1 VLEIADNTRMLLLLL
16 MLLAPSQTPA
26 RPPRPASPAPARP
39 PATAAPQ
46 PQRQT
51 FYTSTLSAAEMQNK
65 QAVIETSYGT
75 MILDLLPEAAPNHV
89 AFFIT
94 QARAHAFDG
103 TTFHRVIRMGLI
115 QGGDPLS
122 KDPSQAAKYGTGGL
136 RQLRFET
143 SAEKHT
149 RGAVSSVLIPGE
161 RDSAGSQF
169 FICVTDQ
176 PALDGQFTVWARVV
190 EGIGVAEKI
199 SSVATTG
206 EKPTERIVMTSV
218 TIRDKPAP
226 TPEPFS
232 TESVADLAK
241 AHVTLETSLGNLTL
255 EFFPDRAPNHVRQ
268 FLRLA
273 ASGVYDGTT
282 FHRIVPGFVVQGG
295 YLATR
300 QAPLD
305 EKQQSYVRKLQPEF
319 NPTPHVR
326 GILSMA
332 RGDDPA
338 SADTSFFIVLDRAE
352 SLDQKYTVFGRVSGG
367 LDVLDKMAG
376 APLDGETPQTK
387 IELRT
392 ATVSR

>member
-1 VLEIADNTRMLLLLL
+1 MLLLLL
-16 MLLAPSQTPA
+16 MLIAQPQ
-26 RPPRPASPAPARP
+26 APARP
-39 PATAAPQ
+39 QRPAPT
-46 PQRQT
+46 PQRPPAATTPQAPRET
-51 FYTSTLSAAEMQNK
+51 YFTSTMSAAAMRNK
-65 QAVIETSYGT
+65 QAVLETSLGT
-75 MILDLLPEAAPNHV
+75 IVLDLLPEAAPNHV

-94 QARAHAFDG
+94 RAREHAFDG

-115 QGGDPLS
+115 QGGDPLT
-122 KDPSQAAKYGTGGL
+122 KDPSQSARYGTGGL
-136 RQLRFET
+136 RQLRFEA
-143 SAEKHT
+143 SPEKHT
-149 RGAVSSVLIPGE
+149 RGAVASVLIPGE
-161 RDSAGSQF
+161 KDSAGAQF
-169 FICVTDQ
+169 FICVSDQ
-176 PALDGQFTVWARVV
+176 PALDGQFTVWARVA

-199 SSVATTG
+199 STATANG
-206 EKPTERIVMTSV
+206 ETPTERIVIKAV

-226 TPEPFS
+226 APEPFS
-232 TESVADLAK
+232 TESVADLAATK
-241 AHVTLETSLGNLTL
+241 VTLETSLGNLTL
-255 EFFPDRAPNHVRQ
+255 EMFPDRAPNHVRQ

-295 YLATR
+295 YLVTR
-300 QAPLD
+300 ETPLD

-367 LDVLDKMAG
+367 LDVLDRIAG
-376 APLDGETPQTK
+376 QPLDGETPRTK
-387 IELRT
+387 IDVRK

>member
-1 VLEIADNTRMLLLLL
+1 MLLLLL

-26 RPPRPASPAPARP
+26 RPPRPAPAPARP
-39 PATAAPQ
+39 PAAAPQ
-46 PQRQT
+46 PQRPT

-65 QAVIETSYGT
+65 QAVLETSYGT
-75 MILDLLPEAAPNHV
+75 IVLDLLPGAAPNHV

-122 KDPSQAAKYGTGGL
+122 KDPAQAAKYGTGGL
-136 RQLRFET
+136 RQLRFEA
-143 SAEKHT
+143 SPEKHT

-161 RDSAGSQF
+161 KDSAGSQF

-176 PALDGQFTVWARVV
+176 PALDGQFTVWARVA

-199 SSVATTG
+199 STAATTG
-206 EKPTERIVMTSV
+206 ETPAERIVMKTV
-218 TIRDKPAP
+218 TIRDTPAP

-241 AHVTLETSLGNLTL
+241 THVTLETSLGNLTL
-255 EFFPDRAPNHVRQ
+255 ELFPDRAPNHVRQ

-282 FHRIVPGFVVQGG
+282 FHRIVPNFVIQGG

-300 QAPLD
+300 QTPLD
-305 EKQQSYVRKLQPEF
+305 EKQQSYVRTLQPEF
-319 NPTPHVR
+319 NATPHER

-338 SADTSFFIVLDRAE
+338 SADTSFFIVLARAE
-352 SLDQKYTVFGRVSGG
+352 SLDQKYTVFGRVSAG
-367 LDVLDKMAG
+367 LDVLDRIAG
-376 APLDGETPQTK
+376 QALDGETPRTK
-387 IELRT
+387 IELRK
-392 ATVSR
+392 ATVSP